1 MNDSSYCSKFI
12 FAFDA
17 VNILDFLHPN
27 QGVVVSHCFIL
38 QFPNNIW
45 LETFFS
51 PYAYLPSIF
60 FLQSD
65 ICSGFLPIFKL
76 HCSFS
81 YFWVFRGFFVYFGY
95 KSFIRYVFYKYFLPV
110 SNLSSH
116 SLGCLLHN
124 RNFNVNE
131 VQLINSLFHGLI
143 WNSSKPSDAD
153 SVRPANL
160 SRLNDFIIPDV
171 ILAE

>member
-1 MNDSSYCSKFI
+1 MNDSSCCSKFI

-76 HCSFS
+76 GCSFS
-81 YFWVFRGFFVYFGY
+81 YFWVFLCILCIFEFFWVFLCILDKSLLSDMYFANIF
-95 KSFIRYVFYKYFLPV
+95 SQFLT
-110 SNLSSH
+110 
-116 SLGCLLHN
+116 CLLILLTA
-124 RNFNVNE
+124 FCTTE
-131 VQLINSLFHGLI
+131 ISMLMKFSLSILYFMDWFETHQ
-143 WNSSKPSDAD
+143 
-153 SVRPANL
+153 NL
-160 SRLNDFIIPDV
+160 MMQTL
-171 ILAE
+171 